1 MSTSSK
7 NSLKNKEGIEKL
19 SVPFKKSVFD
29 KARTIV
35 DNYRITIEKNNRL
48 GFIGS
53 SLELPT
59 VFADAK
65 TLQKCFHVTQE
76 ALAVAVATLIESGQ
90 KPPEPVSA
98 HKRTFQVNV
107 RLTAEE
113 KVLLSNAANNSGFR
127 GISDFVRSTALN
139 HILCHG

>member
-1 MSTSSK
+1 MF
-7 NSLKNKEGIEKL
+7 NKAK
-19 SVPFKKSVFD
+19 
-29 KARTIV
+29 TIV
-35 DNYRITIEKNNRL
+35 DDYRITLEKNDRL
-48 GFIGS
+48 GFVGS

-65 TLQKCFHVTQE
+65 TPQDCYKVTQE
-76 ALAVAVATLIESGQ
+76 ALAVAVATMIESGQ

-113 KVLLSNAANNSGFR
+113 KVLLSNAACNSGFR
-127 GISDFVRSTALN
+127 GISAFVRNTALN
-139 HILCHG
+139 HILCHR